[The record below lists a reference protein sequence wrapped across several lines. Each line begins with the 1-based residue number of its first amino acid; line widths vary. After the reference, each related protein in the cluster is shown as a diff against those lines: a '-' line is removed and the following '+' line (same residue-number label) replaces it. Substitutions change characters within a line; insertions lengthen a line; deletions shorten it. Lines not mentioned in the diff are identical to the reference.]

1 MRRRNL
7 LQAAIGALVGA
18 PAPALLAA
26 PRDDT
31 ALLQR
36 LIDEAAQGDR
46 IRPLILEPSRTYVIS
61 GYLTLPRG
69 VVIRQG

>member
-1 MRRRNL
+1 MRRRNFI
-7 LQAAIGALVGA
+7 QAAVGALVGV

-36 LIDEAAQGDR
+36 LIDEAAQGDP
-46 IRPLILEPSRTYVIS
+46 IRPLILESSRTYVIS